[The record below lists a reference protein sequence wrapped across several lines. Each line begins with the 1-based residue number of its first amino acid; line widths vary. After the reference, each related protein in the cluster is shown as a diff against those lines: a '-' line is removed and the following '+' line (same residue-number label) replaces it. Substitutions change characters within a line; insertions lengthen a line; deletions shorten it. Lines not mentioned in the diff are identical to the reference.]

1 MLPTKFRFIWLSDFR
16 GEYFFQK
23 STNQK
28 QELPMSAMFLTN
40 RAKMS
45 NLQRGPTMYV
55 SYQVSVH
62 LAKRF
67 QRRRFFRNRPNRSK
81 NCLWRPCL
89 LTNRAEMNNLC
100 SGPSIY
106 ASFQVS
112 VHLAKRF
119 QRRRFY
125 EIDQSETRIEL
136 PVATMFANG
145 SGRNE
150 PSVQRTLHR

>member
-1 MLPTKFRFIWLSDFR
+1 
-16 GEYFFQK
+16 
-23 STNQK
+23 
-28 QELPMSAMFLTN
+28 MSAIFLPN

-45 NLQRGPTMYV
+45 NHYRGPTMYV

-67 QRRRFFRNRPNRSK
+67 QRRRLFRNRPIRNK

-89 LTNRAEMNNLC
+89 FTNRAEINNLC

-136 PVATMFANG
+136 PVAIMFANG
-145 SGRNE
+145 SG
-150 PSVQRTLHR
+150 PSV